1 MMEKRDEHVIGGQ
14 KDHAVFQI
22 REALERGLDE
32 IPTLPKFHLL
42 FHRENLENE
51 RVHFA
56 VINRL
61 LGSIDRLQSY
71 LVGYAGN
78 YRPSFVSKN
87 RSFIFFSFHFHSLS
101 LSLSFYELTWNVEQR
116 LDERTRLH
124 FRLVVH
130 AKMTSYPWKIGDEC
144 HHRWIH
150 LFELF
155 HFQQLIVQLF
165 RYLFRALFRRNYHG
179 GSNENLL

>member
-1 MMEKRDEHVIGGQ
+1 MMEERDEHVIGGQ

-78 YRPSFVSKN
+78 YRPSFVSNN
-87 RSFIFFSFHFHSLS
+87 RSFIFFSFRFHPLF
-101 LSLSFYELTWNVEQR
+101 FY
-116 LDERTRLH
+116 
-124 FRLVVH
+124 
-130 AKMTSYPWKIGDEC
+130 
-144 HHRWIH
+144 
-150 LFELF
+150 
-155 HFQQLIVQLF
+155 
-165 RYLFRALFRRNYHG
+165 
-179 GSNENLL
+179 